1 MNHSVSISFSNLV
14 VVMFRLFRRFSSSTS
29 RPYLCDY
36 FVPNLKKNVRL
47 ELGVPED
54 REMIVSFLNKV
65 VCEREP
71 MSVSI
76 GKKLNSIILN
86 DVCLGVTEAEMRPFA
101 ETITDNAIQDDL
113 AILVFSEGELVGAT
127 VGYRA
132 KVDRA
137 ATVKAEIRKDYKEG

>member
-1 MNHSVSISFSNLV
+1 VASVHSIS
-14 VVMFRLFRRFSSSTS
+14 
-29 RPYLCDY
+29 RPFVSDY
-36 FVPNLKKNVRL
+36 FVPNVKKKVRIK
-47 ELGVPED
+47 LGVPED

-76 GKKLNSIILN
+76 GKQLNSIVLN
-86 DVCLGVTEAEMRPFA
+86 DMCLGVTEAEMRPFA

-113 AILVFSEGELVGAT
+113 AILVFSEDELVGAT

-137 ATVKAEIRKDYKEG
+137 MTVKAQIRKDYKEGSFFGKIFRQSNRF